1 MSEAFIA
8 KRVAFNCDEIM
19 MDTTH
24 YFGVQ
29 GLDEKARAANLA
41 VAEFKAALQE
51 RMKHERV

>member
-1 MSEAFIA
+1 MSEAYIA
-8 KRVAFNCDEIM
+8 KRVVFNCDEIM